1 MTRWSSAWQIRRV
14 SVPARTDLGNPV
26 VGINRLRGR
35 NLDVAPEK
43 ALGNGD
49 DMSIGRQALE
59 ALHLPITMKTNST
72 VNTSQA
78 DGEQVVRAKKY
89 QVIKLGVDWHA
100 EHYRV
105 VRMIDGAGPEP
116 AQRFSPEDFLAWAQ
130 QQTVLAERV
139 FSCYEAGAGGF
150 VLHRQLSELGV
161 TNYVIAPTK
170 LDPAFKGVCTDNTDA
185 RELTLK

>member
-1 MTRWSSAWQIRRV
+1 HVIRNRV
-14 SVPARTDLGNPV
+14 TGYCKLFLSRPRSEGASRHCP
-26 VGINRLRGR
+26 
-35 NLDVAPEK
+35 
-43 ALGNGD
+43 GD

-116 AQRFSPEDFLAWAQ
+116 AQRFRPEDFLAWAQ
-130 QQTVLAERV
+130 KQ
-139 FSCYEAGAGGF
+139 
-150 VLHRQLSELGV
+150 
-161 TNYVIAPTK
+161 
-170 LDPAFKGVCTDNTDA
+170 
-185 RELTLK
+185 

>member
-1 MTRWSSAWQIRRV
+1 
-14 SVPARTDLGNPV
+14 
-26 VGINRLRGR
+26 
-35 NLDVAPEK
+35 
-43 ALGNGD
+43 
-49 DMSIGRQALE
+49 MSIGRQALE

-89 QVIKLGVDWHA
+89 QVIKLGIDWHA

-130 QQTVLAERV
+130 KQTVLAEKV

-150 VLHRQLSELGV
+150 VLPFAVLPAARPGKGALRQTPCRRWRLSLQKSHSRW
-161 TNYVIAPTK
+161 PSS
-170 LDPAFKGVCTDNTDA
+170 
-185 RELTLK
+185 

>member
-1 MTRWSSAWQIRRV
+1 MTVENNDVHNPNRPRSRRRT
-14 SVPARTDLGNPV
+14 ARTRTTTVPPSLTM
-26 VGINRLRGR
+26 RLEETLALTPALSPRRGGSTHR
-35 NLDVAPEK
+35 SREFSRPLACISHRI
-43 ALGNGD
+43 GD

-105 VRMIDGAGPEP
+105 VRMIDGAG
-116 AQRFSPEDFLAWAQ
+116 
-130 QQTVLAERV
+130 
-139 FSCYEAGAGGF
+139 
-150 VLHRQLSELGV
+150 
-161 TNYVIAPTK
+161 
-170 LDPAFKGVCTDNTDA
+170 
-185 RELTLK
+185 

>member
-1 MTRWSSAWQIRRV
+1 GHIRTRRRRLAQKAIAPIPDALPGGML
-14 SVPARTDLGNPV
+14 SIGSWRAPFRFFFACIGTM
-26 VGINRLRGR
+26 NRGGSL
-35 NLDVAPEK
+35 
-43 ALGNGD
+43 GD

-116 AQRFSPEDFLAWAQ
+116 AQRFS
-130 QQTVLAERV
+130 
-139 FSCYEAGAGGF
+139 
-150 VLHRQLSELGV
+150 
-161 TNYVIAPTK
+161 
-170 LDPAFKGVCTDNTDA
+170 
-185 RELTLK
+185 